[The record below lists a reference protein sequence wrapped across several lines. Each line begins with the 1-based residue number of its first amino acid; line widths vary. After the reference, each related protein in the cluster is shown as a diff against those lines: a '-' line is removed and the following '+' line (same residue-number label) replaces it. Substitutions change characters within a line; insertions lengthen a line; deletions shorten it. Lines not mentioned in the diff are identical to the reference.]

1 AQKRTNIFYARW
13 VNMADGNF
21 GFKVNGFDSYTLLL
35 GEELRGER
43 ATFGKSLIQ
52 VQKELKIKAA
62 YISAIENC
70 DLDAFPN
77 KGFVAG
83 YVRSYARYLN
93 LNPEEIYE
101 RFCAESH
108 FSSHDSSLK
117 IDSVETKKGKG
128 FKDHYIQT
136 QLDWKPSH
144 VGFHEVDKSFLRKGY
159 LFLGPFLV
167 GFLILFGIG
176 FGAWKVLIDIQKL
189 KIVPANSLPI
199 IMSEMSLRSSEIIS
213 EKKIKSYQLKNEQ
226 FGLAEKTSE
235 SIKLVSPQVS
245 YRDGPI
251 LNLKLED
258 IGVLGVNSTKLAGSL
273 PSFNTSGGSEV
284 EMFAENEF
292 PRFSPEIFVSASI
305 VDRDDVYGGIE
316 LPVSDTI
323 EILNSEENLGNSSIN
338 QPLLSQQE
346 KENVVTGK
354 VKTSLNIFA
363 VKPSWIRINDKG
375 SKVVFEKIL
384 KAGEVLEIKDNWF
397 DGNLR
402 AGNAIDLFF
411 SLNGVTYGPVSDSRK
426 VIKNFRIEPQNI
438 FNSLKINDLKDG
450 YLNSLL
456 NNKRSF

>member
-1 AQKRTNIFYARW
+1 
-13 VNMADGNF
+13 MADGNF

-43 ATFGKSLIQ
+43 ATFGKSLLQ
-52 VQKELKIKAA
+52 VQKDLKIKAA

-77 KGFVAG
+77 KGFIAG

-101 RFCAESH
+101 RFCAESQ
-108 FSSHDSSLK
+108 FSSNDSSLK
-117 IDSVETKKGKG
+117 IDSIELKKSRSLR
-128 FKDHYIQT
+128 DHNMQM
-136 QLDWKPSH
+136 QLDWKPSY
-144 VGFHEVDKSFLRKGY
+144 VGFQEVDKPILSKGY

-167 GFLILFGIG
+167 AFLILFGIG

-199 IMSEMSLRSSEIIS
+199 IMSEMNLHSSEIVT
-213 EKKIKSYQLKNEQ
+213 EKKIKSYQLKNNE
-226 FGLAEKTSE
+226 FGSIGDEVSE
-235 SIKLVSPQVS
+235 SIQLTSPKVS

-251 LNLKLED
+251 VNLKLED
-258 IGVLGVNSTKLAGSL
+258 IGVLGVNSTKLDGSL
-273 PSFNTSGGSEV
+273 PSSNEPEGAAGEVVAETYDSG
-284 EMFAENEF
+284 FAPEF
-292 PRFSPEIFVSASI
+292 YVSASI
-305 VDRDDVYGGIE
+305 DDSDDVYASTD
-316 LPVSDTI
+316 LPVSNTP
-323 EILNSEENLGNSSIN
+323 EILNSKEKHGSSSID
-338 QPLLSQQE
+338 QPLLSQ
-346 KENVVTGK
+346 KKKDNLVADN

-363 VKPSWIRINDKG
+363 IKPSWIRINDKG

-397 DGNLR
+397 SGNLR
-402 AGNAIDLFF
+402 AGNARDLFF
-411 SLNGVTYGPVSDSRK
+411 SLNGVTYGPVSDTRK
-426 VIKNFRIEPQNI
+426 VVKNFRIDPQNI

-456 NNKRSF
+456 NKKRSF